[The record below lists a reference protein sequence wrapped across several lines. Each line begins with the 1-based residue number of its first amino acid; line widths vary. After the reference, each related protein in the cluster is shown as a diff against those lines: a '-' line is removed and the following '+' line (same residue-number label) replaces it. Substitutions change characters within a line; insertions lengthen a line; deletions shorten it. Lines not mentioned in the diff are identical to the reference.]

1 MDLESDYF
9 MLKIDIVSGFLGA
22 GKTTFIKRLLETEIK
37 NEKIV
42 LIENEFGEISV
53 DSMFLGEAKIDIAE
67 LSQGCICCSLVGDF
81 AKSLNEVIEKYNP
94 DRIIVE
100 PSGVGKL
107 SDVIKAIEDS
117 GLADSLNTYVCI
129 VDSLKAKVY
138 AKNFKEFFAD
148 QIANAKTV
156 ILSRTDIASED
167 KINTALE
174 VIRNI
179 NDSCKVVVTPISE
192 LSYEELLNVYEKE
205 NVSLLTELLEE
216 EHHNEECSCG
226 HHHHHDEECSCG
238 HHHHHDEE
246 CECGHRHHHH
256 DEECECGHHHHQDEE
271 CECGQHHHHDEEC
284 ECGHHHHHDEECS
297 CGHHHHHDEECECGH
312 HHHHHADEVF
322 NSISMETPKVYCFEG
337 LVSVLNELA
346 YTKKHGYV
354 VRAKGILKTTD
365 GWKKFNI
372 TPEELLIEDTEAIAI
387 GVLCVI
393 GTHLDEEVIKK
404 LF

>member
-1 MDLESDYF
+1 

-53 DSMFLGEAKIDIAE
+53 DSMFLSDSKIDIAE

-81 AKSLNEVIEKYNP
+81 SKSLNEVIEKYTP

-107 SDVIKAIEDS
+107 SDVIKAIEEA
-117 GLADSLNTYVCI
+117 GLSEFLNTYVCL
-129 VDSLKAKVY
+129 VDASKAKVY
-138 AKNFKEFFAD
+138 SKNFKEFFAD

-156 ILSRTDIASED
+156 ILSRCDVTSDE
-167 KINTALE
+167 KISTAIE

-179 NDSCKVVVTPISE
+179 NSECNLVTTQISE
-192 LSYEELLNVYEKE
+192 LKDDELLKVYEGNSISLLEELLN
-205 NVSLLTELLEE
+205 E
-216 EHHNEECSCG
+216 EHHHVCKCG
-226 HHHHHDEECSCG
+226 HHEHHHHEHEECGCDHHEHHHHEHEECGCDHHEHHHHEHGEECGCG
-238 HHHHHDEE
+238 HHE
-246 CECGHRHHHH
+246 
-256 DEECECGHHHHQDEE
+256 
-271 CECGQHHHHDEEC
+271 
-284 ECGHHHHHDEECS
+284 
-297 CGHHHHHDEECECGH
+297 

-322 NSISMETPKVYCFEG
+322 NSVSIETAKVYCFEK
-337 LVSVLNELA
+337 LKELLHELA
-346 YTKKHGYV
+346 YTNNHGMV
-354 VRAKGILKTTD
+354 IRGKGIIKTTD

-372 TPEELLIEDTEAIAI
+372 TPEELLIEDNTPLAI
-387 GVLCVI
+387 GSLCII
-393 GTHLDEEVIKK
+393 GVELDKEVIKK

>member
-53 DSMFLGEAKIDIAE
+53 DGMFLGDSKIDIAE

-117 GLADSLNTYVCI
+117 GLADALNTYVCI

-156 ILSRTDIASED
+156 ILSRTDIASEE

-205 NVSLLTELLEE
+205 NVSLLNELLEE
-216 EHHNEECSCG
+216 EHH
-226 HHHHHDEECSCG
+226 HEECSCG

-246 CECGHRHHHH
+246 CECGHH
-256 DEECECGHHHHQDEE
+256 
-271 CECGQHHHHDEEC
+271 HHHHDEEC
-284 ECGHHHHHDEECS
+284 ECGHHHHHHDEECE
-297 CGHHHHHDEECECGH
+297 CGHHHHHHDEECSCG

-346 YTKKHGYV
+346 YTQNYGYV
-354 VRAKGILKTTD
+354 VRGKGILKTTL

-393 GTHLDEEVIKK
+393 GTYLDEEVIKK

>member
-53 DSMFLGEAKIDIAE
+53 DSMFLSEAKIDIAE

-117 GLADSLNTYVCI
+117 GLADALNTYVCI

-156 ILSRTDIASED
+156 ILSRTDIASEE

-205 NVSLLTELLEE
+205 NVSLLNELLEE
-216 EHHNEECSCG
+216 EHHHEECSCGHHDHHDEECECGHHHHHHDEECECGHHHHHHDEECSCG

-246 CECGHRHHHH
+246 CKCG
-256 DEECECGHHHHQDEE
+256 
-271 CECGQHHHHDEEC
+271 
-284 ECGHHHHHDEECS
+284 
-297 CGHHHHHDEECECGH
+297 

-346 YTKKHGYV
+346 YTQNYGYV
-354 VRAKGILKTTD
+354 VRGKGILKTTL

>member
-53 DSMFLGEAKIDIAE
+53 DSMFLSEAKIDIAE

-117 GLADSLNTYVCI
+117 GLAEALNTYVCI

-205 NVSLLTELLEE
+205 NVSLLNELLEE

-226 HHHHHDEECSCG
+226 HHHHHHYDEK
-238 HHHHHDEE
+238 
-246 CECGHRHHHH
+246 CECGHHHHHH
-256 DEECECGHHHHQDEE
+256 DEECECGHHHRHDDE
-271 CECGQHHHHDEEC
+271 CECGHHHHDEEC
-284 ECGHHHHHDEECS
+284 E

-337 LVSVLNELA
+337 LVSILNELA
-346 YTKKHGYV
+346 YTKNHGYV

>member
-53 DSMFLGEAKIDIAE
+53 DSMFLSEAKIDIAE

-94 DRIIVE
+94 NRIIVE

-117 GLADSLNTYVCI
+117 GLAEALNTYVCI

-205 NVSLLTELLEE
+205 NVSLLNELLEE

-226 HHHHHDEECSCG
+226 HHHHHHYDEK
-238 HHHHHDEE
+238 
-246 CECGHRHHHH
+246 CECGHHHHHH
-256 DEECECGHHHHQDEE
+256 DEECECGHHHRHDDE
-271 CECGQHHHHDEEC
+271 CECGHHHHDEEC
-284 ECGHHHHHDEECS
+284 E

-337 LVSVLNELA
+337 LVSILNELA
-346 YTKKHGYV
+346 YTKNHGYV

>member
-53 DSMFLGEAKIDIAE
+53 DSMFLGDSKIDIAE

-94 DRIIVE
+94 ERIIVE

-117 GLADSLNTYVCI
+117 GLADALNTYVCI

-156 ILSRTDIASED
+156 ILSRTDIASEE
-167 KINTALE
+167 KINTTLE

-179 NDSCKVVVTPISE
+179 NDSCKVVVTPINE

-205 NVSLLTELLEE
+205 NVSLLDELIEE
-216 EHHNEECSCG
+216 EK
-226 HHHHHDEECSCG
+226 
-238 HHHHHDEE
+238 HHHDEE
-246 CECGHRHHHH
+246 CECGH
-256 DEECECGHHHHQDEE
+256 
-271 CECGQHHHHDEEC
+271 HHHHDEEC
-284 ECGHHHHHDEECS
+284 ECGHHHHHDEECE

-312 HHHHHADEVF
+312 HHHHHDEECECGHHHHHDEECKCGHHHHADEVF

-337 LVSVLNELA
+337 LVSILNELA
-346 YTKKHGYV
+346 YTKNHGYV